1 VDPVKV
7 LLDKG
12 TWKVGLQFLN
22 RNEFIQLVTFTG
34 SDSDSLIMES
44 EMNLGIA
51 LAFLEV
57 HVLGESYLKAMYG
70 ISGGKVQA
78 LV

>member
-1 VDPVKV
+1 
-7 LLDKG
+7 
-12 TWKVGLQFLN
+12 
-22 RNEFIQLVTFTG
+22 
-34 SDSDSLIMES
+34 MES